1 MTDVADLDW
10 VPQACTLPR
19 ADRTARLA
27 EFDEVFRAS
36 ARDGERLSPTRLRVT
51 LAGGGAALEDRV
63 RDLAA
68 RESRCCPVF
77 SFTITEPAGGG
88 VRLDIEVTAG
98 HGDLL
103 DALAARAA
111 ALRSGR

>member
-1 MTDVADLDW
+1 MTEVADLDW

-36 ARDGERLSPTRLRVT
+36 AGGGERLSPTRLRVT
-51 LAGGGAALEDRV
+51 LTGGAGLADSV
-63 RDLAA
+63 RELAG
-68 RESRCCPVF
+68 RESQCCPVF
-77 SFTITEPAGGG
+77 SFRIAEPPGGG
-88 VRLDIEVTAG
+88 VQLDIEVAAG
-98 HGDLL
+98 HGDVL

-111 ALRSGR
+111 HVRSRP